1 MEAFMERI
9 LLRPAETADAI
20 GVSRARVYQLLRAGE
35 LPSILVG
42 GRLRIPVEQLRQW
55 VREQTTP
62 ASGTTHVE

>member
-1 MEAFMERI
+1 
-9 LLRPAETADAI
+9 
-20 GVSRARVYQLLRAGE
+20 VYQLLRAGE